1 MYSKYIYERPT
12 FYPKEV
18 TAMEAKVTKS
28 KYIAMIVLQSILY
41 GAMDVISK
49 LVYKTMP
56 VYSFLFLRYVLAA
69 AIMLLIWHKT
79 ILRELK
85 TVSVKDY
92 LTPSLCM
99 SCAFI
104 FSNLA
109 LRWTTATNVSFLRS
123 MSAILVPVLL
133 LAFFHQK
140 YRRKD
145 IVVQILM
152 IAGLYMLCIKGSF
165 RGIGAGELFALIAA
179 LLVAGSLVFG
189 KRALRSISAVSLSFM
204 QTFFAIFVCGTMCIL
219 THSTGYFTVALD
231 GKIILALLYAAIA
244 CTIGGYML
252 QNIALK
258 HISSKVTGMVQCL
271 YPVATAAIAYFA
283 LDERLNLPG
292 MLGAALIIIAI
303 LLESAWDGEH

>member
-1 MYSKYIYERPT
+1 
-12 FYPKEV
+12 
-18 TAMEAKVTKS
+18 METKQ

-49 LVYKTMP
+49 LVYRIMP

-69 AIMLLIWHKT
+69 AIMLLLWHKT

-85 TVSVKDY
+85 TARVKDY
-92 LTPSLCM
+92 IVPGLCM

-109 LRWTTATNVSFLRS
+109 LQRTTATNVSFLRS
-123 MSAILVPVLL
+123 LSAILVPVLL

-145 IVVQILM
+145 IVIQILM
-152 IAGLYMLCIKGSF
+152 IVGLYLLCMKGGF
-165 RGIGAGELFALIAA
+165 HGIGLGELLALIAA

-189 KRALRSISAVSLSFM
+189 KSALRSISAVSLSFV
-204 QTFFAIFVCGTMCIL
+204 QTVLSVFVCGIMCVL
-219 THSTGYFTVALD
+219 TDSAGYLSRALD
-231 GKIILALLYAAIA
+231 WKIVLALLYAAVG

-252 QNIALK
+252 RNTALR
-258 HISSKVTGMVQCL
+258 HISSKITGMVQCL
-271 YPVATAAIAYFA
+271 YPVATAAIAYFV
-283 LDERLNLPG
+283 LSERLTLPG
-292 MLGAALIIIAI
+292 MVGAAVIIVAI
-303 LLESAWDGEH
+303 LLESAWDSGQSSLNVK

>member
-1 MYSKYIYERPT
+1 
-12 FYPKEV
+12 
-18 TAMEAKVTKS
+18 METKS

-49 LVYKTMP
+49 LVYHIMP

-69 AIMLLIWHKT
+69 AIMLLIWHET

-85 TVSVKDY
+85 AANIRDY
-92 LTPSLCM
+92 IVPSLCM

-109 LRWTTATNVSFLRS
+109 LQVTTATNVSFLRS

-133 LAFFHQK
+133 LVFFRQK

-145 IVVQILM
+145 ILVQILM
-152 IAGLYMLCIKGSF
+152 IIGLYLLCIKGGF
-165 RGIGAGELFALIAA
+165 HGIGLGEILALIAA

-189 KRALRSISAVSLSFM
+189 ETTLQSISAISLSFV
-204 QTFFAIFVCGTMCIL
+204 QTFLSIFVCGMMCVV
-219 THSTGYFTVALD
+219 TDSTSYFACALD
-231 GKIILALLYAAIA
+231 WKIILALLYAAIA
-244 CTIGGYML
+244 CTIGGYIL

-258 HISSKVTGMVQCL
+258 HISSKIIGMVQCL
-271 YPVATAAIAYFA
+271 YPVATAAIAFFV
-283 LDERLNLPG
+283 LDERLTLLG
-292 MLGAALIIIAI
+292 ALGAAVIIIAV
-303 LLESAWDGEH
+303 LLESAEKSA

>member
-1 MYSKYIYERPT
+1 
-12 FYPKEV
+12 
-18 TAMEAKVTKS
+18 METKQ

-41 GAMDVISK
+41 GAMDIISK
-49 LVYKTMP
+49 LVYHSMP

-85 TVSVKDY
+85 AANAKEY
-92 LTPSLCM
+92 ILPGLCM

-109 LRWTTATNVSFLRS
+109 LQRTTATNVSFLRS
-123 MSAILVPVLL
+123 LSAVLVPVLL
-133 LAFFHQK
+133 LVFFHQK

-145 IVVQILM
+145 VVIQMLM
-152 IAGLYMLCIKGSF
+152 IVGLYLLCMKGGF
-165 RGIGAGELFALIAA
+165 HGIGPGELLALIAA
-179 LLVAGSLVFG
+179 LLVAGSLIFG
-189 KRALRSISAVSLSFM
+189 KSALRSISAVSLSFV
-204 QTFFAIFVCGTMCIL
+204 QTLLSVFVCGAMCIL
-219 THSTGYFTVALD
+219 TDSASYLPRAFD
-231 GKIILALLYAAIA
+231 WKIVLALLYAAIA

-271 YPVATAAIAYFA
+271 YPVATAAIAYFV
-283 LDERLNLPG
+283 LHERLTLPG
-292 MLGAALIIIAI
+292 MVGAAVIIVSI
-303 LLESAWDGEH
+303 LLESAWNGRQST

>member
-1 MYSKYIYERPT
+1 
-12 FYPKEV
+12 
-18 TAMEAKVTKS
+18 METKQ

-41 GAMDVISK
+41 GAMDIISK
-49 LVYKTMP
+49 LVYHSMP

-85 TVSVKDY
+85 AANAKEY
-92 LTPSLCM
+92 ILPGLCM

-109 LRWTTATNVSFLRS
+109 LQRTTATNVSFLRS
-123 MSAILVPVLL
+123 LSAVLVPVLL
-133 LAFFHQK
+133 LVFFHQK

-145 IVVQILM
+145 VVIQMLM
-152 IAGLYMLCIKGSF
+152 IVGLYLLCMKGGF
-165 RGIGAGELFALIAA
+165 HGIGPGELLALIAA

-189 KRALRSISAVSLSFM
+189 KSALRSISAVSLSFV
-204 QTFFAIFVCGTMCIL
+204 QTLLSVFVCGAMCIL
-219 THSTGYFTVALD
+219 TDSARYLPRAFD
-231 GKIILALLYAAIA
+231 WKIVLALLYAAIA

-271 YPVATAAIAYFA
+271 YPVATAAIAYFV
-283 LDERLNLPG
+283 LHERLTLPG
-292 MLGAALIIIAI
+292 MVGAAVIIVSI
-303 LLESAWDGEH
+303 LLESAWNGRQST